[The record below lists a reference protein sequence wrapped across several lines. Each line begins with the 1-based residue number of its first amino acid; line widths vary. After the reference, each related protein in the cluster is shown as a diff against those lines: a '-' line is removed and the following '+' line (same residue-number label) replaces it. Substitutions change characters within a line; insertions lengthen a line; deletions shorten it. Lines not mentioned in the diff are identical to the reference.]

1 MTQKLPNVVELAKQ
15 AYQDAGVK
23 NPERFLNLDQGLPQE
38 AMMIAQEAEQMI
50 QQAQQ
55 RIGELEKELAI
66 TKAVNEA
73 KVMEAQMRA
82 ETQINITEFKTQL
95 EGELSVLKA
104 QLEVAKSA
112 GSQQGPGSSL
122 SEVDALA
129 VWFARLT
136 SV

>member
-82 ETQINITEFKTQL
+82 ETQINITEFKTFASL
-95 EGELSVLKA
+95 T
-104 QLEVAKSA
+104 KSA
-112 GSQQGPGSSL
+112 GSQQGP
-122 SEVDALA
+122 
-129 VWFARLT
+129 
-136 SV
+136 